1 MIEMDISF
9 AIFRTQ
15 SKKDINFT
23 KNIVNASGATVTTSM
38 QTGSMQLGPGCSHAV
53 HN

>member
-9 AIFRTQ
+9 DIFRTQ

-23 KNIVNASGATVTTSM
+23 KNIVNANEAALTTSM
-38 QTGSMQLGPGCSHAV
+38 QMGSMQLGPGCSHAV
-53 HN
+53 RN